1 MDIKLGLNKVLPI
14 FYENRWLLFLG
25 NLLFVQTIDITEV
38 LDPISVAIDVD
49 KECLS
54 LTWLCFKPF
63 WMQGVSWIIE
73 N

>member
-14 FYENRWLLFLG
+14 FHENRWLLFLG

-54 LTWLCFKPF
+54 LT
-63 WMQGVSWIIE
+63 
-73 N
+73 